1 MTSFKRTLF
10 LFVFTLCFTA
20 IYAQAKVNFITQG
33 NLRTVFDLA
42 KAQHKKVF
50 LEVYSPDCHIC
61 KALEPSF
68 SNAEVAK
75 YYNSNFISYRLDA
88 NKMETLAFLQKQ
100 KVYIQ
105 STPTLLFYDEDVK
118 LIYKSTLT
126 EQKVS
131 AEILLSEA
139 KKAIVK

>member
-1 MTSFKRTLF
+1 MASFKRILF

-20 IYAQAKVNFITQG
+20 IFAQAKVNFITEG

-61 KALEPSF
+61 QALEPSF

-75 YYNSNFISYRLDA
+75 YFNANFISYRLDA

-105 STPTLLFYDEDVK
+105 STPTLLFYNADVK
-118 LIYKSTLT
+118 IIYQSTLT
-126 EQKVS
+126 EQNIS
-131 AEILLSEA
+131 AETLLSEA
-139 KKAIVK
+139 KKAMVK